1 MRGDFD
7 EDADAD
13 EMLAYAQAQLSDI
26 PDWTIEAWQR
36 EQLQQELAIMA
47 ANKRR
52 PTKRAPRTKTR
63 NPQDA
68 TLRNSRAATRRVVGV
83 EAAVAR
89 HADLLVILEKAVAQ
103 SEQRLAK
110 LEEVIAARVVGKP

>member
-13 EMLAYAQAQLSDI
+13 EILAYAQAQLSDI

-47 ANKRR
+47 ANRRR

-68 TLRNSRAATRRVVGV
+68 TLRNTRAAKARVFGV

-89 HADLLVILEKAVAQ
+89 HEVTINTLTARLE
-103 SEQRLAK
+103 K
-110 LEEVIAARVVGKP
+110 LEEVIAARVAGKP